1 MFLSICTVIT
11 RKQWNKKKLPQ
22 YLTVVDVVL
31 LDTNFFRYSIAQ
43 KNPQNFCSLKIISS
57 EKQKFVN
64 IYCFYQI
71 LKFYKNWITESQQI
85 RKIVIRKF
93 AIFSVGLI
101 FKEKLF
107 FNGSSVFNWTAY
119 IYNFRLKYAKKKR
132 TIEYLKITL
141 FKIFKL
147 NLLEF
152 INSPLTN

>member
-1 MFLSICTVIT
+1 MFFS
-11 RKQWNKKKLPQ
+11 
-22 YLTVVDVVL
+22 VL
-31 LDTNFFRYSIAQ
+31 HCP
-43 KNPQNFCSLKIISS
+43 KNPQIFCSLKIISL

-71 LKFYKNWITESQQI
+71 LKFYKYWITESQQI

-93 AIFSVGLI
+93 AIFSSGLI
-101 FKEKLF
+101 FKAKLF

-119 IYNFRLKYAKKKR
+119 MYNLRVKYAKKKR

-147 NLLEF
+147 NFLES
-152 INSPLTN
+152 INSALSNQICFIYLSSFLRDKKVWRIFLGRALDGVQK